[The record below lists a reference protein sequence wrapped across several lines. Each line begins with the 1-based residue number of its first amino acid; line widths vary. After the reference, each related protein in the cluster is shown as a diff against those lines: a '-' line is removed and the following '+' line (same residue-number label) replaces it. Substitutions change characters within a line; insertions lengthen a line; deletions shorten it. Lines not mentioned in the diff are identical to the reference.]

1 MTDIRELTAAE
12 VDLICGGAQYLGHSG
27 GGHDQADNVKGSADA
42 IAAGAGVAGAIAAVF
57 AAPVGNVIG
66 AISDSTSIPF
76 NIPL

>member
-27 GGHDQADNVKGSADA
+27 GGHDQADNVKGSANA
-42 IAAGAGVAGAIAAVF
+42 IAAGADAAAAVAAVF
-57 AAPVGNVIG
+57 AAPVGSIIG
-66 AISDSTSIPF
+66 AVSDSTSIPF